1 MKAAPEVLDKALRAG
16 WVAFLAA
23 GNIDI
28 VIAAAI
34 DSLPEPESADEEI
47 AALKAENARLKVSP
61 EKLSERLDHSRTC
74 DAGYNLDSNGC
85 TCGLAERIQLQ
96 TEQNIRSAWMKRSL
110 GAEQEIAKLK
120 AENARLRDLL
130 RQWYGFS
137 DGEWTNKI
145 SLRYETHAV
154 FTEKEKA

>member
-34 DSLPEPESADEEI
+34 DSLPEPSAAAMDE
-47 AALKAENARLKVSP
+47 
-61 EKLSERLDHSRTC
+61 
-74 DAGYNLDSNGC
+74 
-85 TCGLAERIQLQ
+85 
-96 TEQNIRSAWMKRSL
+96 
-110 GAEQEIAKLK
+110 EIAKLK

-154 FTEKEKA
+154 FAEKEKA